1 MDHHHGNHVTSD
13 VRPEVSYIN
22 KELIITL
29 KDKHG
34 KIPELKMSHEKE
46 MHLIVISSDLRNYH
60 HLHPEE
66 KGDGKYSQVINLTD
80 GDYKV
85 FVDIS
90 PKDLDYTVI
99 PIEMNIGKTNKTSI
113 DNKLVADTN
122 LTKTINGQTVELIT
136 GKVEIDKEVTF
147 VFDVKKV
154 KPELYLGALGHV
166 VMTDE
171 SGDKFIHVHP
181 KSENETIFITQFE
194 EPGLYKMWAEFKLD
208 GVVIAYPFVIE
219 VE

>member
-1 MDHHHGNHVTSD
+1 MDHHHSNHVTSD

-66 KGDGKYSQVINLTD
+66 KGDGKYSKVINLTD

-90 PKDLDYTVI
+90 QKYLDYTVI
-99 PIEMNIGKTNKTSI
+99 PIEMTISKTNNTSI
-113 DNKLVADTN
+113 YNKQAADTH
-122 LTKTINGQTVELIT
+122 LRQTIN
-136 GKVEIDKEVTF
+136 
-147 VFDVKKV
+147 
-154 KPELYLGALGHV
+154 
-166 VMTDE
+166 
-171 SGDKFIHVHP
+171 
-181 KSENETIFITQFE
+181 
-194 EPGLYKMWAEFKLD
+194 
-208 GVVIAYPFVIE
+208 
-219 VE
+219 